1 MQYNANYAT
10 PVCFLTLD
18 NGKEEQRSLEDIQA
32 YIESENKRLERDPTR
47 SFDAREIKIRMEYRH
62 CPNLL
67 IIDTPG
73 LIHAPKGRHLNPEQ
87 RAYVQQ
93 AREAEQLVLSKIRV
107 KDYIILCVEDV
118 GDWKHATTRNL
129 VAQVDPDLSRTV
141 VVNPK
146 LDTKLPQNSAA
157 EDVESFLLAASIQSQ
172 FPHRLGGPF
181 YTTIPSGRVGDGK
194 EFDSNDAFV
203 ASVHQAEISDRSQVS
218 AKLGFTRAASVLGSV
233 GVSRLRTF
241 LEQRVEDCYRR
252 NVDIILPKLKLE
264 MDGALSKLS
273 AVEKE
278 LDALSLDK
286 LASSANTYR
295 ENFAKQLALVVQG
308 TVKLSP
314 TEWGEDVRT
323 EQEKGGSF
331 LESPHNVEL
340 IGQVE
345 NAMNKLYGGAQY
357 HRALNEFRKAVQL
370 MPSPKVSADEI
381 ANAAGMGETSNGV
394 NFMRAACVIA
404 MEKAELSFDPMLESL
419 RHRVVHIM
427 RRLFPIV
434 EIMVRMSYTGSGGK
448 QMDMLSRP
456 FIEQVR
462 RIFEQFIDL
471 RADSTIDM
479 CSNDLHGMIKYVTWD
494 TDDRGFGQTRSKG
507 GMPLGESA
515 LPITP
520 GKMVQI
526 YNYAFEKQ
534 KRKKQSKTR
543 ASDLLTAVPVA
554 KLASSTSSQGGAAA
568 AKEKT
573 LLDQW
578 TAANKGASKNSQR
591 KTFPR
596 NSEEAEEER
605 EEEELVDELVLS
617 GGDSATSAGDTEAE
631 IERKAM
637 WLTEQLLASSSD
649 KQQTNAMTSGIV
661 QYIIGSWRAHFA
673 KTVAMKFNC
682 YFLMPFM
689 ADFPEYLVRP
699 AADCTVDCI
708 L

>member
-1 MQYNANYAT
+1 M
-10 PVCFLTLD
+10 
-18 NGKEEQRSLEDIQA
+18 GE
-32 YIESENKRLERDPTR
+32 
-47 SFDAREIKIRMEYRH
+47 
-62 CPNLL
+62 
-67 IIDTPG
+67 
-73 LIHAPKGRHLNPEQ
+73 
-87 RAYVQQ
+87 
-93 AREAEQLVLSKIRV
+93 
-107 KDYIILCVEDV
+107 
-118 GDWKHATTRNL
+118 
-129 VAQVDPDLSRTV
+129 
-141 VVNPK
+141 
-146 LDTKLPQNSAA
+146 
-157 EDVESFLLAASIQSQ
+157 
-172 FPHRLGGPF
+172 
-181 YTTIPSGRVGDGK
+181 GK

-203 ASVHQAEISDRSQVS
+203 ASVHQAEINDRSHVTS
-218 AKLGFTRAASVLGSV
+218 KLGFTRSAALLGCV

-241 LEQRVEDCYRR
+241 LEQRVEECYRR

-264 MDGALSKLS
+264 MEGAQSKLT

-286 LASSANTYR
+286 LASSANAYR

-357 HRALNEFRKAVQL
+357 HRALNEFRRAVQL

-404 MEKAELSFDPMLESL
+404 MEKAELSFDPMLEAL

-434 EIMVRMSYTGSGGK
+434 EIMVRQSYSGSSGNK

-456 FIEQVR
+456 FLDQVR
-462 RIFEQFIDL
+462 RIFEQFIEQ
-471 RADSTIDM
+471 RADAAIDM

-494 TDDRGFGQTRSKG
+494 TDDRGFSQQTRGKG
-507 GMPLGESA
+507 GMPLGEGVGA
-515 LPITP
+515 MPITP
-520 GKMVQI
+520 GRMVQI

-534 KRKKQSKTR
+534 KRKKLVKTR
-543 ASDLLTAVPVA
+543 ASDLLTAVPA
-554 KLASSTSSQGGAAA
+554 TAASSASKAGGKDDKKDSY
-568 AKEKT
+568 AK

-578 TAANKGASKNSQR
+578 AAANKGATSTQR
-591 KTFPR
+591 KTAAAR
-596 NSEEAEEER
+596 RGGLNIDDSEER
-605 EEEELVDELVLS
+605 EQEEEDALVDELVLS
-617 GGDSATSAGDTEAE
+617 GADSRAMTAGDTEAE

-661 QYIIGSWRAHFA
+661 QYIVGSWRAHFS

-682 YFLMPFM
+682 FFLMPFM
-689 ADFPEYLVRP
+689 ADFPEYLVRV
-699 AADCTVDCI
+699 C
-708 L
+708 